1 MASGADI
8 AKAYVQI
15 IPSAEGIK
23 GRLTDIMGGEADSAG
38 RSAGGRF
45 ASIFG
50 KVAAAGLAAAGAAA
64 AGLASLVKSAVAGFS
79 EYEQLA
85 GGVEK
90 IFDEANTS
98 QILADA
104 NAAYKEL
111 NMSANEYLSAINQTG
126 ATFAQTMGDQKGYD
140 VARTGMQAIADYASG
155 TGRNLDEL
163 NEKYAMITRS
173 TSSYQSIADQ
183 FSGILPATSKDFLEQ
198 AQAAG
203 FLSDSYKS
211 LTEVPVAEYQEAVTQ
226 MLAQGV
232 DEMGLAGNTMAE
244 SMNTISGS
252 LAMTRSA
259 WSNLVTGMADDNADF
274 DALIG
279 NFVESVGAM
288 ADNILPRVAIALQGV
303 GQLIMSLAPMIS
315 AYLPQLIQT
324 VLPGLLQA
332 GTSLLTGLLTGL
344 LTAAPTLAT
353 AAVDVIS
360 QLAGFFVQNL
370 PLIIDSAIQIIIALI
385 NGLTEA
391 LPQLISYLPEIIT
404 AITTT
409 LLDNLPMII
418 QSGIQL
424 LIAIINGL
432 IQALPRLVGYVPTII
447 AALFR
452 ALVAGVGQMLT
463 AGGKLLGSVMD
474 GIRNGISKLLDVGKN
489 IVEGIWK
496 GISNGLKWIKSKL
509 TEWVGD
515 VTSFLKKLLGIGS
528 PSKLMRDEVGIY
540 MAEGIGV
547 GFENGM
553 ADVERTMRNSM
564 PDFGELVGETTV
576 PVSYVADAYGLNG
589 IGAARGS
596 GATINYGG
604 VNIIIEGRGKDANEL
619 ARELQIILNR
629 KAASF
634 A

>member
-50 KVAAAGLAAAGAAA
+50 TVAAAGLAAAGAAA

-90 IFDEANTS
+90 IFNEANTS

-104 NAAYKEL
+104 NAAYKDL
-111 NMSANEYLSAINQTG
+111 NMSANEYLAAINKTG

-140 VARTGMQAIADYASG
+140 VARTGMKAIADYASG

-203 FLSDSYKS
+203 FLSDAYTS

-244 SMNTISGS
+244 SMKTISGS

-418 QSGIQL
+418 QAGIQL
-424 LIAIINGL
+424 LVAVISGL

-447 AALFR
+447 SSLFR
-452 ALVAGVGQMLT
+452 ALVAGVGQMLS
-463 AGGKLLGSVMD
+463 AGAQLLSNVVT
-474 GIRNGISKLLDVGKN
+474 GIRNGISSVVSIGRN
-489 IVEGIWK
+489 IVEGIWN
-496 GISNGLKWIKSKL
+496 GISNGLGWIKSKISG
-509 TEWVGD
+509 WVGD
-515 VTSFLKKLLGIGS
+515 VMSFIKNLFGIGS

-540 MAEGIGV
+540 LAEGIGV

-589 IGAARGS
+589 IGSARGS
-596 GATINYGG
+596 GMTVNYGG
-604 VNIIIEGRGKDANEL
+604 VNIVIEGRGKDANEL

>member
-50 KVAAAGLAAAGAAA
+50 TVAAAGLAAAGAAA

-90 IFDEANTS
+90 IFNEANTS

-104 NAAYKEL
+104 NAAYKDL
-111 NMSANEYLSAINQTG
+111 NMSANEYLAAINKTG

-140 VARTGMQAIADYASG
+140 VARTGMKAIADYASG

-203 FLSDSYKS
+203 FLSDAYTS

-244 SMNTISGS
+244 SMKTISGS

-409 LLDNLPMII
+409 LLGNLPMII

-452 ALVAGVGQMLT
+452 ALVAGVGQMLS
-463 AGGKLLGSVMD
+463 AGAQLLSNVVT
-474 GIRNGISKLLDVGKN
+474 GIRNGISSVVSIGRN
-489 IVEGIWK
+489 IVEGIWN
-496 GISNGLKWIKSKL
+496 GISNGLTWIKNKL
-509 TEWVGD
+509 KEWIGN
-515 VTSFLKKLLGIGS
+515 VTNFIKNVLGIGS

-564 PDFGELVGETTV
+564 PDFGELVEETTV

-589 IGAARGS
+589 ISSARGS
-596 GATINYGG
+596 GMTVNYGG
-604 VNIIIEGRGKDANEL
+604 VNIVIEGRGKDANEL

>member
-1 MASGADI
+1 MASGSDI

-23 GRLTDIMGGEADSAG
+23 GRLTDIMDGEADSAG

-50 KVAAAGLAAAGAAA
+50 TVAKVGIAAAGAAA
-64 AGLASLVKSAVAGFS
+64 AGIAAMIKSAVAGFS

-90 IFDEANTS
+90 IFNEANTS

-140 VARTGMQAIADYASG
+140 TARAGMKAIADYASG
-155 TGRNLDEL
+155 TGRNIEEL

-203 FLSDSYKS
+203 FLSDAYTS

-244 SMNTISGS
+244 SMKTVSGS
-252 LAMTRSA
+252 IAMTRSA
-259 WSNLVTGMADDNADF
+259 WSNLVTGLADDNADF
-274 DALIG
+274 DSLIG

-288 ADNILPRVAIALQGV
+288 ADNILPRVSTALEGV
-303 GQLIMSLAPMIS
+303 GQLIMALAPMI
-315 AYLPQLIQT
+315 AAALPQLIQT
-324 VLPGLLQA
+324 VLPNLLQA

-344 LTAAPTLAT
+344 LAAAPTLAT
-353 AAVDVIS
+353 AAADVIG
-360 QLAGFFVQNL
+360 QLAGFFVENL
-370 PLIIDSAIQIIIALI
+370 PMIIDAAIQIIIALI

-391 LPQLISYLPEIIT
+391 LPQLISYLPEIIMAVSDT
-404 AITTT
+404 I
-409 LLDNLPMII
+409 LGNLPLII
-418 QSGIQL
+418 QAGIQL
-424 LIAIINGL
+424 LMAVMKGII
-432 IQALPRLVGYVPTII
+432 QTAPRLVGYIPTII
-447 AALFR
+447 ASLFR
-452 ALVAGVGQMLT
+452 ALISGAGQMLS
-463 AGGKLLGSVMD
+463 AGVRLLSSVIQ
-474 GIRNGISKLLDVGKN
+474 GIRNGISGIASIGMN
-489 IVEGIWK
+489 IVRGIWQ
-496 GISNGLKWIKSKL
+496 GISNGLGWIKNQI
-509 TEWVGD
+509 TGWVGN
-515 VTSFLKKLLGIGS
+515 VKEFIKKLFGIKS
-528 PSKLMRDEVGIY
+528 PSTVMRDEVGIFL
-540 MAEGIGV
+540 AQGIGV

-553 ADVERTMRNSM
+553 VDVERTMRKSM
-564 PDFGELVGETTV
+564 PDFGELVRETTI
-576 PVSYVADAYGLNG
+576 PVSYVADAYGASN
-589 IGAARGS
+589 IGAGHAS

-619 ARELQIILNR
+619 ARELQLELNR
-629 KAASF
+629 RIPAWA
-634 A
+634 

>member
-50 KVAAAGLAAAGAAA
+50 TVAAAGLAAAGAAA

-104 NAAYKEL
+104 NAAYKDL
-111 NMSANEYLSAINQTG
+111 NMSANEYLAAINKTG

-140 VARTGMQAIADYASG
+140 VARTGMKAIADYASG

-203 FLSDSYKS
+203 ILSDSYKS
-211 LTEVPVAEYQEAVTQ
+211 ITEVPVAEYQEAVTQ

-244 SMNTISGS
+244 SMKTISGS

-496 GISNGLKWIKSKL
+496 GISNGLQWIKNKL
-509 TEWVGD
+509 KEWVGD
-515 VTSFLKKLLGIGS
+515 VTSFLKKILGIGS
-528 PSKLMRDEVGIY
+528 PSKVMRDEVGIY

-576 PVSYVADAYGLNG
+576 PVSYVADAYGMNG
-589 IGAARGS
+589 IGSARGS
-596 GATINYGG
+596 GMTVNYGG
-604 VNIIIEGRGKDANEL
+604 VTINVNGAGKNAEQL

>member
-64 AGLASLVKSAVAGFS
+64 TGLASLVKSAVAGFS

-140 VARTGMQAIADYASG
+140 VARTGMKAIADYASG

-203 FLSDSYKS
+203 FLSDAYTS

-244 SMNTISGS
+244 SMKTISGS

-259 WSNLVTGMADDNADF
+259 WSNLVTGMADDNANF

-353 AAVDVIS
+353 AAVDVIG
-360 QLAGFFVQNL
+360 QLAGFFVENL
-370 PLIIDSAIQIIIALI
+370 PMIIDAAIQIIIALI

-391 LPQLISYLPEIIT
+391 LPQLISYLPEIIMAVSDT
-404 AITTT
+404 I
-409 LLDNLPMII
+409 LGNLPLII
-418 QSGIQL
+418 QAGIQL
-424 LIAIINGL
+424 LMAVMKGII
-432 IQALPRLVGYVPTII
+432 QTAPRLVGYIPTII
-447 AALFR
+447 VSLFR
-452 ALVAGVGQMLT
+452 ALISGAGQMLS
-463 AGGKLLGSVMD
+463 AGVRLLSSVIQ
-474 GIRNGISKLLDVGKN
+474 GIRNGISGIASIGMN
-489 IVEGIWK
+489 IVRGIWQ
-496 GISNGLKWIKSKL
+496 GISNGLGWIKNQI
-509 TEWVGD
+509 TGWVGN
-515 VTSFLKKLLGIGS
+515 VKEFIKKLFGIKS
-528 PSKLMRDEVGIY
+528 PSTVMRDEVGIFL
-540 MAEGIGV
+540 AQGIGV

-553 ADVERTMRNSM
+553 VDVERTMRKSM
-564 PDFGELVGETTV
+564 PDFGELVRETTI
-576 PVSYVADAYGLNG
+576 PVSYVADAYGANN
-589 IGAARGS
+589 IGSGRAS

-619 ARELQIILNR
+619 ARELQLELNR
-629 KAASF
+629 RIPAWA
-634 A
+634 

>member
-50 KVAAAGLAAAGAAA
+50 TVAAAGLAAAGAAA

-90 IFDEANTS
+90 IFDEANTN

-244 SMNTISGS
+244 SMKTISGS

-332 GTSLLTGLLTGL
+332 GTSLLTGLLT
-344 LTAAPTLAT
+344 AAPTLAT

-391 LPQLISYLPEIIT
+391 LPQLISYLPEIILS
-404 AITTT
+404 ITTT

-418 QSGIQL
+418 QAGIQL
-424 LIAIINGL
+424 LVAVISGL
-432 IQALPRLVGYVPTII
+432 IQALPRLVGYIPTII
-447 AALFR
+447 SSLFR
-452 ALVAGVGQMLT
+452 ALVAGVGQMLS

-474 GIRNGISKLLDVGKN
+474 GIRNGISRLLDVGKN

-596 GATINYGG
+596 GMTVNYGG
-604 VNIIIEGRGKDANEL
+604 VSIIIEGRGKDANEL
-619 ARELQIILNR
+619 ARELQIELNR
-629 KAASF
+629 RIPAWA
-634 A
+634 

>member
-50 KVAAAGLAAAGAAA
+50 TVAAAGLAAAGAAA

-111 NMSANEYLSAINQTG
+111 NMSANEYLAAINKTG

-203 FLSDSYKS
+203 FLSDAYTS

-244 SMNTISGS
+244 SMQTISGS

-259 WSNLVTGMADDNADF
+259 WSNLVTGMADDNANF

-288 ADNILPRVAIALQGV
+288 ADT
-303 GQLIMSLAPMIS
+303 SAPH
-315 AYLPQLIQT
+315 
-324 VLPGLLQA
+324 VL
-332 GTSLLTGLLTGL
+332 
-344 LTAAPTLAT
+344 
-353 AAVDVIS
+353 
-360 QLAGFFVQNL
+360 
-370 PLIIDSAIQIIIALI
+370 
-385 NGLTEA
+385 
-391 LPQLISYLPEIIT
+391 
-404 AITTT
+404 
-409 LLDNLPMII
+409 
-418 QSGIQL
+418 
-424 LIAIINGL
+424 
-432 IQALPRLVGYVPTII
+432 
-447 AALFR
+447 
-452 ALVAGVGQMLT
+452 
-463 AGGKLLGSVMD
+463 
-474 GIRNGISKLLDVGKN
+474 
-489 IVEGIWK
+489 
-496 GISNGLKWIKSKL
+496 
-509 TEWVGD
+509 
-515 VTSFLKKLLGIGS
+515 
-528 PSKLMRDEVGIY
+528 
-540 MAEGIGV
+540 
-547 GFENGM
+547 
-553 ADVERTMRNSM
+553 
-564 PDFGELVGETTV
+564 
-576 PVSYVADAYGLNG
+576 
-589 IGAARGS
+589 
-596 GATINYGG
+596 
-604 VNIIIEGRGKDANEL
+604 
-619 ARELQIILNR
+619 
-629 KAASF
+629 
-634 A
+634 